1 MVDIAVPRD
10 IEPEVAKLDDV
21 YLYTIDDLQN
31 VIKENLESRQEAARD
46 AHQMIAV
53 EIVQFEQQLK
63 TLDAVPTIRQ
73 LRADAQAIRT
83 QTLEQAQRMLAAGRQ
98 PQEALEFLAT
108 TLTNRL
114 MHAPSQRL
122 REAAERGE
130 AELLEAAK
138 ALFAAEPGKLQRSQ
152 QQIQI
157 DTPP

>member
-1 MVDIAVPRD
+1 
-10 IEPEVAKLDDV
+10 
-21 YLYTIDDLQN
+21 
-31 VIKENLESRQEAARD
+31 
-46 AHQMIAV
+46 MIAA

-63 TLDAVPTIRQ
+63 TLDAVPTIRR

-83 QTLEQAQRMLAAGRQ
+83 QTLEQAQRMLAAGRGA
-98 PQEALEFLAT
+98 QEVLEFLAT

-130 AELLEAAK
+130 TELIEAAK
-138 ALFAAEPGKLQRSQ
+138 ALFATESGKLQRSQ